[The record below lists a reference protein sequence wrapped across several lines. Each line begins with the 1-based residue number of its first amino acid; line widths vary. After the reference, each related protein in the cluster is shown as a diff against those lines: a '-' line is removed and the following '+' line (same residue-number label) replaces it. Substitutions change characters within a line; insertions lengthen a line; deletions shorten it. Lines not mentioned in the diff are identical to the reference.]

1 MQKQKK
7 KPAPRRN
14 RKFRLDARGFSS
26 RGRRR
31 PMLKHA
37 SPRKKAVPEVNAA
50 WIDAGAASE
59 SRMQCPKC
67 GSLMVLERFIDYE
80 QTGEPT
86 FNGFRCLSC
95 GLILDP
101 VILINRA
108 QQREKEKPVA
118 ARKLLAEVGT

>member
-1 MQKQKK
+1 MK
-7 KPAPRRN
+7 
-14 RKFRLDARGFSS
+14 
-26 RGRRR
+26 
-31 PMLKHA
+31 
-37 SPRKKAVPEVNAA
+37 
-50 WIDAGAASE
+50 
-59 SRMQCPKC
+59 CPKC

-108 QQREKEKPVA
+108 QQRRNERPVTPG
-118 ARKLLAEVGT
+118 KLLAKVGA

>member
-1 MQKQKK
+1 MQKHKR
-7 KPAPRRN
+7 KPTPRRN
-14 RKFRLDARGFSS
+14 RKIRLHRKGFSS
-26 RGRRR
+26 RVSRHPILRQTA
-31 PMLKHA
+31 PH
-37 SPRKKAVPEVNAA
+37 KKSVPKVDSEL
-50 WIDAGAASE
+50 IEAGAASE
-59 SRMQCPKC
+59 SRMKCPKC

-108 QQREKEKPVA
+108 QQRRNERPVTPG
-118 ARKLLAEVGT
+118 KLLAKVGA